1 MPGQRGRSTECLLP
15 RDCCPGNASH
25 RCCWYALKRWPLI
38 SSPIISS
45 RSFRRIHFVAKS
57 FRRRSFRRRSVR
69 RRSVRRRSIRRRSFR
84 RIHFVANQQ
93 IRNLI
98 VAESSDFSDCISK
111 PLEILFENVLDLL
124 FVLSN
129 LSERDFSVLLVLQR

>member
-1 MPGQRGRSTECLLP
+1 MFFFGFLI
-15 RDCCPGNASH
+15 
-25 RCCWYALKRWPLI
+25 I

-84 RIHFVANQQ
+84 RIHFVA
-93 IRNLI
+93 
-98 VAESSDFSDCISK
+98 SSDFSDCISK